1 MFWNYNGKVQVDR
14 EEAGKLSFSIMGLV
28 EMIINVLS
36 YCGKNVS
43 AYILERLL
51 CVDRDDCKVLSHIL

>member
-28 EMIINVLS
+28 EMIINV
-36 YCGKNVS
+36 YHIAEKCQ
-43 AYILERLL
+43 RLHSGAIAM
-51 CVDRDDCKVLSHIL
+51 CRQR